1 MNKLDILIF
10 KQYSSDTDSFIED
23 ILDYKSNSVIL
34 IVDFDKI
41 MVRYKPSNI
50 NFKKNTILLFKTK
63 SYKLNY
69 YISPLIV
76 FINMVKILKLFSF
89 ICWRYRPKVFWVENS
104 YAALIVGFLRKC
116 HLCGKSIYLPG
127 DWVAIKGNKKKLL
140 SYVGNNLVFP
150 ILDYLAC
157 KLNDVVLNHTKKI
170 AEARYKFWGK
180 KIAKKEKLYL
190 YQPRIKISNISLNK
204 MNKNI
209 CFIGQMRKESG
220 LDLAIKALSKIRQHQ
235 DISLIIIGPKTQYY
249 EYFRRLSKQYHV
261 EPHVKFLGF
270 VETDRFINILSDC
283 FCGINLLIVKDTYS
297 FYTIPGKIMH
307 YIQYLLPVIA
317 TEGTGYFSSV
327 VKDNELGLVIE
338 ASETEFINAVYKIYH
353 EQREY
358 RNNIIK
364 YINSFPKVDIKEL
377 IED

>member
-1 MNKLDILIF
+1 MNKLDILVF

-23 ILDYKSNSVIL
+23 IIDYNSNSIIL
-34 IVDFDKI
+34 IFDFDKI

-50 NFKKNTILLFKTK
+50 NFKKNTISFFKTK
-63 SYKLNY
+63 SYKVNY
-69 YISPLIV
+69 YISPFLFLIT
-76 FINMVKILKLFSF
+76 MVQFLKLFLF
-89 ICWRYRPKVFWVENS
+89 ICCKYRPKVFWIENAF
-104 YAALIVGFLRKC
+104 AAVIVGLLRKC

-127 DWVAIKGNKKKLL
+127 DWVVNPKNKKKFF
-140 SYVGNNLVFP
+140 SYIANNLVFP
-150 ILDYLAC
+150 IADYAAC
-157 KLNDVVLNHTKKI
+157 KLNDVVLNHTEKI

-220 LDLAIKALSKIRQHQ
+220 LNLAIKALSKIRQHQ

-261 EPHVKFLGF
+261 EPYVKFLGF

-283 FCGINLLIVKDTYS
+283 FCGINILTVKDTYS

-307 YIQYLLPVIA
+307 YIQYLTPVIT
-317 TEGTGYFSSV
+317 TEGVGYFSSV

-338 ASETEFINAVYKIYH
+338 SSETEFINAIYKIYH
-353 EQREY
+353 EQRKY

-364 YINSFPKVDIKEL
+364 YINSFPKVDVKEL